1 MILQWSKNIKKE
13 DIFKKT
19 TFSREIRD
27 TVEVLLHRGNNDEI
41 ILFFKIAFSNNL
53 DVSNLHIFSN
63 YGVI

>member
-27 TVEVLLHRGNNDEI
+27 TVEVLLHRGNNEI
-41 ILFFKIAFSNNL
+41 ILFFKNAFSSNL